1 MRTRKFSDL
10 SKARRGFEQA
20 VVYDMRTKERRWLNN
35 ATVLSANRS
44 ENEEFALGLRDAETH
59 KPVELVA
66 VAALFRRGETQARR
80 IPKYLIKGSVL
91 PNKNDDV
98 REDIITTWLARMSVY
113 GDPVRSK
120 AYRQGYSRIHTRTA
134 LPIQFAQVG
143 HPCFQT
149 HFRT

>member
-1 MRTRKFSDL
+1 MRTRNFSDL
-10 SKARRGFEQA
+10 SKARRGFAQA

-80 IPKYLIKGSVL
+80 ILSIS
-91 PNKNDDV
+91 
-98 REDIITTWLARMSVY
+98 
-113 GDPVRSK
+113 SK
-120 AYRQGYSRIHTRTA
+120 APFYRTKTMMSARTSSRRGLHECPFTATPFDPKHIGRDTRIHTRTA